1 MAIAF
6 CIALTAAHSEPL
18 KGAETT
24 AWISPPNAM
33 LAVPIV
39 SRMKPQKM
47 PACMRPARTSRNI
60 RVWIRP

>member
-1 MAIAF
+1 MATAF
-6 CIALTAAHSEPL
+6 CIALTPAHSSPS
-18 KGAETT
+18 KGAETAT
-24 AWISPPNAM
+24 WISPPSAM
-33 LAVPIV
+33 LAVPMV